1 LLTVDAS
8 VELRKSRMLPLGKL
22 VDARTAR
29 SFQTVQPPIQ
39 TVDDL
44 FNRDLVETCAALHM
58 TMQELSRIR
67 LDISRQLLCRGGAT
81 DIPLAAGLT
90 SWRTLPAAIPA
101 LNTDVKPVRPTGIP
115 ALDGLVAGGLPAG
128 SVVSVVGCSGAGKSH
143 VAALTTAACA
153 LQGMRVTVISSSN
166 DIHAKRV
173 QASLEALIKQ
183 NQNASRPYTQAQ
195 LQDLLLFA
203 LSNVTVLHCYDVWAL
218 MDTLSKIR
226 DRNSP
231 AQVPDLLVVDCIH
244 HFVAPLMTAAATGAA
259 GISRSVSVSTLSGA
273 GSSSG
278 GASNAGAAAEL
289 LTSITCQ
296 VTLLLRSLAALQC
309 TVVVMNTPASSTG
322 LRRQSSTMAAAAGV
336 GGGNF
341 DGTGMGT
348 ALLDAVDIALLLE
361 RVERPSAGG
370 GSGGGAVAGRGSWES
385 AAVMS
390 AAAGTTGAPAPTVI
404 RAGKP
409 LSLSLPMIFRAC
421 CNRCVRLLRNDCS
434 CGAPSAVHEVV
445 PGAMRVFNL
454 ANMSRANR
462 SPLYSVNDVLQ
473 VSARE

>member
-1 LLTVDAS
+1 
-8 VELRKSRMLPLGKL
+8 MLPLGKL

-29 SFQTVQPPIQ
+29 SFQTLQPPIQ

-44 FNRDLVETCAALHM
+44 FSRDLVETCAALHM
-58 TMQELSRIR
+58 TTQELSKIR

-81 DIPLAAGLT
+81 DIPLAAGVT

-173 QASLEALIKQ
+173 QASLEALVKQ

-218 MDTLSKIR
+218 MDTLSNIR
-226 DRNSP
+226 DRGSP
-231 AQVPDLLVVDCIH
+231 AQVPDLLIIDCIH
-244 HFVAPLMTAAATGAA
+244 HFVAPLMTGVGTGAA
-259 GISRSVSVSTLSGA
+259 GIGRSVSVSALSGA
-273 GSSSG
+273 GTTSG
-278 GASNAGAAAEL
+278 GTGTTGAVANAAAEL
-289 LTSITCQ
+289 LTSIMCQ

-309 TVVVMNTPASSTG
+309 TVVLTNTPASSVG

-336 GGGNF
+336 GGGIF

-361 RVERPSAGG
+361 RLERPSAGG
-370 GSGGGAVAGRGSWES
+370 GGGGGAVAGRGSWGS

-390 AAAGTTGAPAPTVI
+390 ASASSTGSPAPTVI
-404 RAGKP
+404 RAGNS
-409 LSLSLPMIFRAC
+409 LSLSLPMVFQAC
-421 CNRCVRLLRNDCS
+421 CDRCVRLLRNAVVGLRPPYMKS
-434 CGAPSAVHEVV
+434 CPAQCEFSI
-445 PGAMRVFNL
+445 
-454 ANMSRANR
+454 
-462 SPLYSVNDVLQ
+462 
-473 VSARE
+473 